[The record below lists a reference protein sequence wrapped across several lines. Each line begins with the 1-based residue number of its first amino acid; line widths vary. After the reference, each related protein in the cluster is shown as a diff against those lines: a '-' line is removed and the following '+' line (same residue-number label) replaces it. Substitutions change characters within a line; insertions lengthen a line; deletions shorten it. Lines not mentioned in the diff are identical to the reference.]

1 MKMYARQLESEKAVI
16 KHASDGAVSRSNVN
30 VNEVE
35 WVGETRQGFIQINK
49 ADNVWICLRDVSKG
63 ETIELGGAS
72 VTAKE
77 DIPSGHKMA
86 NCFIPEGEDIVKYG
100 FPIGHATADIESG
113 QWVHSHNVKTN
124 LDGELAYTYK
134 PVPTDIYPHAKKDSR
149 TFAGYVRE
157 NGDVGVRNEIW
168 IVNTVGCINKVAEQL
183 AKMANQACRHENV
196 DGVFHFPHP
205 FGCSQLGDDLVYTQK
220 ILADLVHH
228 PNAGGVLVL
237 GLGCE
242 NNYIELFK
250 EAIGPYHADRVK
262 FLAVQQVEDE
272 LEQGI
277 ELIEELI
284 AYAGQFQRQEVPV
297 SKLKVGLKCGGSD
310 GLSGITAN
318 PLVGAF
324 SDRLISLGGATVLTE
339 VPEMFGAETI
349 LMERAKDERVY
360 SQIVDLINDFKQYFA
375 KNEQPIYENPSPG
388 NKKGGITTLEEKSL
402 GCVQKGGFGRVD
414 DVLQYGDRV
423 RSSGLSLLQ
432 GPGNDLVS
440 VTALAASGCQ
450 IVLFTTGRGT
460 PFGGPVPTVK
470 MSTHTALYER
480 KKNWIDYNAGQ
491 LVQGATMEE
500 VSADFFEY
508 VIELA
513 SGRVR
518 TKNELHG
525 YKEIAIFKDG
535 VTL

>member
-1 MKMYARQLESEKAVI
+1 ME
-16 KHASDGAVSRSNVN
+16 
-30 VNEVE
+30 
-35 WVGETRQGFIQINK
+35 ETKQDFIQIHK
-49 ADNVWICLRDVSKG
+49 SDNVWICLRDVKKG
-63 ETIELGGAS
+63 ETVERNGQS
-72 VTAKE
+72 VVARE

-86 NCFIPEGEDIVKYG
+86 NKSIAAGTDIVKYG
-100 FPIGHATADIESG
+100 FPIGHATVNIEAG
-113 QWVHSHNVKTN
+113 EWVHSHNVKTN
-124 LDGELAYTYK
+124 LEGEVSYSYN
-134 PVPTDIYPHAKKDSR
+134 PVSTSVYPHARAENR
-149 TFAGYVRE
+149 TFLGYVRE

-183 AKMANQACRHENV
+183 AKMADQAYKSEHI
-196 DGVFHFPHP
+196 DGVYHFPHP
-205 FGCSQLGDDLVYTQK
+205 FGCSQLGDDLVHTQK
-220 ILADLVHH
+220 ILADLVNH

-242 NNYIELFK
+242 NNYIDLFK
-250 EAIGPYHADRVK
+250 QAIGPYNAERVK

-272 LEQGI
+272 MEEGLEQ
-277 ELIEELI
+277 IEELV
-284 AYAGQFQRQEVPV
+284 AYASRFKRQEVPV

-324 SDRLISLGGATVLTE
+324 SDQLISLGGATVLTE

-349 LMERAKDERVY
+349 LMERAKDQQVY
-360 SQIVDLINDFKQYFA
+360 GKIVELINDFKHYFA
-375 KNEQPIYENPSPG
+375 KNGQPIYENPSPG

-423 RSSGLSLLQ
+423 SGNGLSLLQ

-470 MSTHTALYER
+470 ISTNTPLYER
-480 KKNWIDYNAGQ
+480 KKNWIDYNAGK
-491 LVQGATMEE
+491 LVEGAAMEDVAE
-500 VSADFFEY
+500 DFFQY
-508 VIELA
+508 VLDLA
-513 SGRVR
+513 SGRVQ
-518 TKNELHG
+518 TKNEVYG

-535 VTL
+535 VML

>member
-1 MKMYARQLESEKAVI
+1 ME
-16 KHASDGAVSRSNVN
+16 
-30 VNEVE
+30 
-35 WVGETRQGFIQINK
+35 ETKQGFIQIHK
-49 ADNVWICLRDVSKG
+49 SDNVWICLRDVKKG
-63 ETIELGGAS
+63 ES
-72 VTAKE
+72 VEVNGQTVVACE
-77 DIPSGHKMA
+77 DIPSGHKIA
-86 NCFIPEGEDIVKYG
+86 NQSIAAGSDIVKYG
-100 FPIGHATADIESG
+100 FPIGHATAGISAGE
-113 QWVHSHNVKTN
+113 WVHSHNVKTN
-124 LDGELAYTYK
+124 LEGEVSYSYN
-134 PVPTDIYPHAKKDSR
+134 PVATSVYPHARDENR
-149 TFAGYVRE
+149 TFLGYVRE

-183 AKMANQACRHENV
+183 AKMADQTYKSEHI
-196 DGVFHFPHP
+196 DGVYHFPHP
-205 FGCSQLGDDLVYTQK
+205 FGCSQLGDDLVHTQK
-220 ILADLVHH
+220 ILADLVNH

-242 NNYIELFK
+242 NNYIDLFK

-272 LEQGI
+272 MEEGL
-277 ELIEELI
+277 ELIEELV
-284 AYAGQFQRQEVPV
+284 AYASQFKRQEVPV

-318 PLVGAF
+318 PLVGVF
-324 SDRLISLGGATVLTE
+324 SDQLISLGGATVLTE

-349 LMERAKDERVY
+349 LMERAKDEQVY
-360 SQIVDLINDFKQYFA
+360 AKIVELVNDFKHYFA
-375 KNEQPIYENPSPG
+375 KNGQPIYENPSPG

-423 RSSGLSLLQ
+423 TRNGLSLLQ

-470 MSTHTALYER
+470 ISTNTPLYER
-480 KKNWIDYNAGQ
+480 KKNWIDYNAGK
-491 LVQGATMEE
+491 LVEGAAMEE
-500 VSADFFEY
+500 VAEDFFQY
-508 VIELA
+508 VLDLA
-513 SGRVR
+513 SGRVQ
-518 TKNELHG
+518 TKNELYG

-535 VTL
+535 VML

>member
-1 MKMYARQLESEKAVI
+1 MEENQK
-16 KHASDGAVSRSNVN
+16 
-30 VNEVE
+30 
-35 WVGETRQGFIQINK
+35 GFIQINK
-49 ADNVWICLRDVSKG
+49 ADNVWICLQDVKKG
-63 ETIELGGAS
+63 DS
-72 VTAKE
+72 VEVNGSFVVAQE
-77 DIPSGHKMA
+77 DIPSGHKISNQA
-86 NCFIPEGEDIVKYG
+86 IAAGADIIKYG
-100 FPIGHATADIESG
+100 FPIGHATVDIASG
-113 QWVHSHNVKTN
+113 EWVHSHNVKTN
-124 LDGELAYTYK
+124 LDGELSYSYK
-134 PVPTDIYPHAKKDSR
+134 PVRTNVFPQAAQSER

-183 AKMANQACRHENV
+183 AKMADQSFTHENI

-205 FGCSQLGDDLVYTQK
+205 FGCSQLGDDLVHTQK

-242 NNYIELFK
+242 NNYIDLFK
-250 EAIGPYHADRVK
+250 EAIGDYHPDRVK

-272 LEQGI
+272 MEQGL
-277 ELIEELI
+277 ELIEELV
-284 AYAGQFQRQEVPV
+284 AYASRFERQEVPV

-324 SDRLISLGGATVLTE
+324 SDQLISAGGATVLTE
-339 VPEMFGAETI
+339 VPEMFGAETM

-360 SQIVDLINDFKQYFA
+360 SQIVDLINDFKHYFA
-375 KNEQPIYENPSPG
+375 KNDQPIYENPSPG

-423 RSSGLSLLQ
+423 RHSGLSLLQ

-440 VTALAASGCQ
+440 VTALSASGCQ

-470 MSTHTALYER
+470 MSTNTALYER
-480 KKNWIDYNAGQ
+480 KKNWIDYNAGK

-500 VSADFFEY
+500 VSADFFQY
-508 VIELA
+508 VIDLA
-513 SGRVR
+513 SGRIR
-518 TKNELHG
+518 TKNEMYG